1 MPFFDN
7 GDTMYWNPSIERL
20 PKEELMEIQE
30 RKLRGL
36 VWTVYEYSPFYR
48 RKFKEAGIH
57 PSDIRTL
64 DDLKKLPFTKK
75 QDLRD
80 NYPFGMFAV
89 PLSQIVRFHASSGTT
104 GKPTVV
110 GYTENDIRVWVESL
124 CRALVSCGVTTDD
137 IMQIAYGY
145 GLFTG
150 GLGFHYAAERLGAT
164 VLPISA
170 GNTARQVELMKDLN
184 TTVIACTPS
193 YMLYLAEYAS
203 KMGVDIADT
212 SLRMGIFG
220 AEPWSEETRRR
231 IEEKTGITAYDVYGT
246 SELSGPLFTEC
257 TERQGLHVW
266 ADHFLIEIID
276 PKTGEQVGE
285 GEKGELVVTTL
296 SKEALPLIRWR
307 TGDITY
313 METDTCACGRTHPR
327 IMRILGR
334 SDDMIIVRG
343 VNVFPSQIEHVLLQI
358 PEVGEHYMIILD
370 RREDG
375 LDEMTIQVELSDKV
389 SIDRTTDILKLE
401 REIAERLK
409 SVLNVWAKVEI
420 VNPGTLQRFEGK
432 AKRVIDRR
440 KI

>member
-1 MPFFDN
+1 
-7 GDTMYWNPSIERL
+7 MYWNPSIERMS
-20 PKEELMEIQE
+20 KREIEEIQE
-30 RKLRGL
+30 KRLRNL
-36 VWTVYEYSPFYR
+36 IWTAYEYSPFYR
-48 RKFKEAGIH
+48 RKFKEAEIH

-64 DDLKKLPFTKK
+64 DDLKKLPFTVK

-110 GYTENDIRVWVESL
+110 GYTDSDIRIWVESL
-124 CRALVSCGVTTDD
+124 CRALVSCGVTSDD
-137 IMQIAYGY
+137 IVQIAYGY

-150 GLGFHYAAERLGAT
+150 GLGFHYAAEKIGAT
-164 VLPISA
+164 AIPISA
-170 GNTARQVELMKDLN
+170 GNTARQVELMRDLN

-193 YMLYLAEYAS
+193 YMLYLSEYAS
-203 KMGVDIADT
+203 QMGVDISET

-220 AEPWSEETRRR
+220 AEPWSEETRKR
-231 IEEKTGITAYDVYGT
+231 IENKVGIMAFDVYGT

-257 TERQGLHVW
+257 IERNGIHVW
-266 ADHFLIEIID
+266 ADHFLVEIVD
-276 PKTGEQVGE
+276 PETGEQVGE

-296 SKEALPLIRWR
+296 TKEALPLVRWR

-313 METDTCACGRTHPR
+313 LETDKCACGRTHPR

-334 SDDMIIVRG
+334 TDDMIIVRG
-343 VNVFPSQIEHVLLQI
+343 VNVFPSQIEHVLMQI
-358 PEVGEHYMIILD
+358 PEIGEHYMIFLD

-375 LDEMTIQVELSDKV
+375 LDEMKIQVELSERVTIDTTAGILELEKKISDK
-389 SIDRTTDILKLE
+389 LKT
-401 REIAERLK
+401 
-409 SVLNVWAKVEI
+409 VLNVSAKVEV

-432 AKRVIDRR
+432 AKRVVDRR

>member
-1 MPFFDN
+1 
-7 GDTMYWNPSIERL
+7 MYWNPAIERL
-20 PKEELMEIQE
+20 SAEELEEIQE
-30 RKLRGL
+30 RRLRAL
-36 VWTVYEYSPFYR
+36 VNTVYEYSPFYR
-48 RKFKEAGIH
+48 KRFKEAGVH
-57 PSDIRTL
+57 PSDIKSL
-64 DDLKKLPFTKK
+64 DDLSKLPFTKK

-80 NYPFGMFAV
+80 TYPFGMFTV
-89 PLSQIVRFHASSGTT
+89 PLSQVVRFHASSGTT

-110 GYTENDIRVWVESL
+110 GYTAGDIRNWVESL
-124 CRALVSCGVTTDD
+124 CRALVSCGVSSDD

-170 GNTARQVELMKDLN
+170 GNTARQVELMKDLG

-193 YMLYLAEYAS
+193 YMLYLSEYAAE
-203 KMGVDIADT
+203 MGVDIMEDT
-212 SLRMGIFG
+212 NLRAGIFG

-257 TERQGLHVW
+257 TERQGIHIW
-266 ADHFLIEIID
+266 ADMFLVEIVD
-276 PKTGEQVGE
+276 PETGERLSE
-285 GEKGELVVTTL
+285 GERGELVVTTL
-296 SKEALPLIRWR
+296 TKEALPLIRWR

-313 METDTCACGRTHPR
+313 METDKCACGRTHPR

-334 SDDMIIVRG
+334 ADDMLIVRG
-343 VNVFPSQIEHVLLQI
+343 VNVFPSQIEHVLMQI
-358 PEVGEHYMIILD
+358 PEVGEHYMIFLD

-375 LDEMTIQVELSDKV
+375 LDEMTIQVELSDRV
-389 SIDRTTDILKLE
+389 AVDTTSDILRLE
-401 REIAERLK
+401 KKIADRLK
-409 SVLNVWAKVEI
+409 SVLNVWARVEV

>member
-1 MPFFDN
+1 
-7 GDTMYWNPSIERL
+7 MYWNPSIERMS
-20 PKEELMEIQE
+20 KREIEEIQE
-30 RKLRGL
+30 KRLRNL
-36 VWTVYEYSPFYR
+36 IWTAYEYSPFYR
-48 RKFKEAGIH
+48 RKFKEAEIH

-64 DDLKKLPFTKK
+64 DDLKKLPFTVK

-110 GYTENDIRVWVESL
+110 GYTDSDIRIWVESL
-124 CRALVSCGVTTDD
+124 CRALVSCGVTSDD
-137 IMQIAYGY
+137 IVQIAYGY

-150 GLGFHYAAERLGAT
+150 GLGFHYAAEKIGAT
-164 VLPISA
+164 AIPISA
-170 GNTARQVELMKDLN
+170 GNTARQVELMRDLN

-193 YMLYLAEYAS
+193 YMLYLSEYAS
-203 KMGVDIADT
+203 QMGVDISET

-220 AEPWSEETRRR
+220 AEPWSEETRKR
-231 IEEKTGITAYDVYGT
+231 IENKVGIMAFDVYGT

-257 TERQGLHVW
+257 IERNGIHVW
-266 ADHFLIEIID
+266 ADHFLVEIVD
-276 PKTGEQVGE
+276 PETGEQVGE

-296 SKEALPLIRWR
+296 TKEALPLVRWR

-313 METDTCACGRTHPR
+313 LETDKCACGRTHPR

-334 SDDMIIVRG
+334 TDDMIIVRG
-343 VNVFPSQIEHVLLQI
+343 VNVFPSQIEHVLMQI
-358 PEVGEHYMIILD
+358 PEVGEHYMIFLD

-375 LDEMTIQVELSDKV
+375 LDEMKIQVELSERVTIDTTAGILELEKKISDK
-389 SIDRTTDILKLE
+389 LKT
-401 REIAERLK
+401 
-409 SVLNVWAKVEI
+409 VLNVSAKVEV

-432 AKRVIDRR
+432 AKRVVDRR

>member
-1 MPFFDN
+1 
-7 GDTMYWNPSIERL
+7 MYWNPAIERL
-20 PKEELMEIQE
+20 SAKELEEIQE
-30 RKLRGL
+30 RRLKAL
-36 VWTVYEYSPFYR
+36 VNTVYDYSPFYR
-48 RKFKEAGIH
+48 KKFKEAGLH
-57 PSDIRTL
+57 PSDIKSL
-64 DDLKKLPFTKK
+64 NDLPKLPFTKK

-80 NYPFGMFAV
+80 TYPFGMFTV
-89 PLSQIVRFHASSGTT
+89 PLSQVVRFHASSGTT

-110 GYTENDIRVWVESL
+110 GYTANDIRNWVESL
-124 CRALVSCGVTTDD
+124 CRALVSCGVSSDD

-150 GLGFHYAAERLGAT
+150 GLGFHYAAERLGST
-164 VLPISA
+164 VIPISA
-170 GNTARQVELMKDLN
+170 GNTARQVELMRDLG

-193 YMLYLAEYAS
+193 YMLYLSEYAS
-203 KMGVDIADT
+203 EIGINIANDT
-212 SLRMGIFG
+212 KLRAGIFG

-257 TERQGLHVW
+257 TERNGIHIW
-266 ADHFLIEIID
+266 ADMFLIEIVD
-276 PKTGEQVGE
+276 PETGEQVGE

-296 SKEALPLIRWR
+296 TKEALPLIRWR

-313 METDTCACGRTHPR
+313 MESDKCGCGRTHPR

-334 SDDMIIVRG
+334 ADDMLIVRG

-375 LDEMTIQVELSDKV
+375 LDEMTIQVELSDRV
-389 SIDRTTDILKLE
+389 SIDTTSDILNLE
-401 REIAERLK
+401 KKIAEKLK
-409 SVLNVWAKVEI
+409 SVLNVWAKVEV

-432 AKRVIDRR
+432 AKRVIDKR

>member
-1 MPFFDN
+1 MF
-7 GDTMYWNPSIERL
+7 WNPSIERMPQKDL
-20 PKEELMEIQE
+20 QELQE
-30 RKLRGL
+30 RKLRAL
-36 VWTVYEYSPFYR
+36 VYYTYEYSPFYR
-48 RKFKEAGIH
+48 RKFKEMDLH
-57 PSDIRTL
+57 PWDVRGL
-64 DDLKKLPFTKK
+64 NDLSKLPFTCK

-110 GYTENDIRVWVESL
+110 GYTANDIDIWVECMCRSL
-124 CRALVSCGVTTDD
+124 TACGVTNDD
-137 IMQIAYGY
+137 IVQIAYGY

-150 GLGFHYAAERLGAT
+150 GLGFHYAVERLGAT
-164 VLPISA
+164 VIPISA
-170 GNTARQVELMKDLN
+170 GNTQRQIELMKDLK
-184 TTVIACTPS
+184 TTVICCTPS
-193 YMLYLAEYAS
+193 YMLYLTEYAA
-203 KMGVDIADT
+203 KMGVDIANDT
-212 SLRMGIFG
+212 KLRMGIFG
-220 AEPWSEETRRR
+220 AEPWSEETRKR
-231 IEEKTGITAYDVYGT
+231 IEKKTGITAYDVYGT

-257 TERQGLHVW
+257 VERQGLHIW
-266 ADHFLIEIID
+266 ADHFLIEVID
-276 PKTGEQVGE
+276 PETGEQLGE

-307 TGDITY
+307 TGDITI
-313 METDTCACGRTHPR
+313 MDDEKCACGRTHPR

-334 SDDMIIVRG
+334 ADDMIIVRG
-343 VNVFPSQIEHVLLQI
+343 VNVFPSQIEHVLMQI

-375 LDEMTIQVELSDKV
+375 LDEMTVQVELSDKAK
-389 SIDRTTDILKLE
+389 IDRTTDILELE
-401 REIAERLK
+401 KKIEERLK
-409 SVLNVWAKVEI
+409 SVLGIRAKVEV

>member
-1 MPFFDN
+1 
-7 GDTMYWNPSIERL
+7 MYWNPSIERL
-20 PKEELMEIQE
+20 SYEELVGIQE
-30 RKLRGL
+30 RKLKAL
-36 VWTVYEYSPFYR
+36 VHTVYEYSPFYR

-57 PSDIRTL
+57 PSDIKSI
-64 DDLKKLPFTKK
+64 DDVVKLPFTQK

-89 PLSQIVRFHASSGTT
+89 PLSQVVRFHASSGTT

-110 GYTENDIRVWVESL
+110 GYTESDIHVWVESL
-124 CRALVSCGVTTDD
+124 CRGLISCGVTSDD

-164 VLPISA
+164 VIPVSA
-170 GNTARQVELMKDLN
+170 GNTARQVELMRDLN

-193 YMLYLAEYAS
+193 YMLYLTEYAA
-203 KMGVDIADT
+203 KMGVDIAET

-220 AEPWSEETRRR
+220 AEPWSEETRKR
-231 IEEKTGITAYDVYGT
+231 IEKKTGILAYDVYGT

-257 TERQGLHVW
+257 TERQGIHIW
-266 ADHFLIEIID
+266 ADHFLIEVID
-276 PKTGEQVGE
+276 PESGEQVSE

-313 METDTCACGRTHPR
+313 MELEKCACGRTHPR

-343 VNVFPSQIEHVLLQI
+343 VNVFPSQIEHVLMQI

-375 LDEMTIQVELSDKV
+375 LDEMTIQVELSDKIN
-389 SIDRTTDILKLE
+389 IDRVSDILELE
-401 REIAERLK
+401 KRIAEKLK
-409 SVLNVWAKVEI
+409 TTLNVWAKVEV

-432 AKRVIDRR
+432 AKRVIDKR

>member
-1 MPFFDN
+1 
-7 GDTMYWNPSIERL
+7 MYWNPSIERMS
-20 PKEELMEIQE
+20 KREIEEIQE
-30 RKLRGL
+30 KRLRNL
-36 VWTVYEYSPFYR
+36 IWTAYEYSPFYR
-48 RKFKEAGIH
+48 RKFKEAEIH

-64 DDLKKLPFTKK
+64 DDLKKLPFTVK

-110 GYTENDIRVWVESL
+110 GYTDSDIRIWVESL
-124 CRALVSCGVTTDD
+124 CRALVSCGVTSDD
-137 IMQIAYGY
+137 IVQIAYGY

-150 GLGFHYAAERLGAT
+150 GLGFHYAAEKIGAT
-164 VLPISA
+164 AIPISA
-170 GNTARQVELMKDLN
+170 GNTARQVELMRDLN

-193 YMLYLAEYAS
+193 YILYLSEYAS
-203 KMGVDIADT
+203 QMGVDISET

-220 AEPWSEETRRR
+220 AEPWSEETRKR
-231 IEEKTGITAYDVYGT
+231 IENKVGIMAFDVYGT

-257 TERQGLHVW
+257 IERNGIHVW
-266 ADHFLIEIID
+266 ADHFLVEIVD
-276 PKTGEQVGE
+276 PETGEQVGE

-296 SKEALPLIRWR
+296 TKEALPLVRWR

-313 METDTCACGRTHPR
+313 LETDKCACGRTHPR

-334 SDDMIIVRG
+334 TDDMIIVRG
-343 VNVFPSQIEHVLLQI
+343 VNVFPSQIEHVLMQI
-358 PEVGEHYMIILD
+358 PEIGEHYMIFLD

-375 LDEMTIQVELSDKV
+375 LDEMKIQVELSERVTIDTTAGILELEKKISDK
-389 SIDRTTDILKLE
+389 LKT
-401 REIAERLK
+401 
-409 SVLNVWAKVEI
+409 VLNVSAKVEV

-432 AKRVIDRR
+432 AKRVVDRR